1 MVSEY
6 LKKGRRVFLLGNG
19 RRPGVLE
26 GVERLQEQIEELY
39 DIADVDFTGEKDLSN
54 DFADFAIVF
63 GGDGAILRAVR
74 QLGRNQIPILA
85 VNLGT
90 LGFLAS
96 VSADELIPL
105 LQRDDFESLPLNRQI
120 LLECT
125 AWRPGPD
132 GPVLIARKLVV
143 NEVVVQGGPPF
154 ELLQIELF
162 VDNELVTVYRGDG
175 LMISTPVGSTAH
187 NLASGGPILHKNLD
201 AIVLAPMSPH
211 TLSFRPVVDSADR
224 LYEFR
229 VRNREAYAVVD
240 GDSSLRIA
248 PGDRIVVRK
257 ANVSF
262 TMIRIPERS
271 YYRTLREKL
280 GWNGSLEYI
289 ERKIE
294 RKAGQHDD

>member
-1 MVSEY
+1 M
-6 LKKGRRVFLLGNG
+6 GNG
-19 RRPGVLE
+19 RRAGVLE
-26 GVERLQEQIEELY
+26 GVERLRSQIEELCNVV
-39 DIADVDFTGEKDLSN
+39 AVDFTGEKDLSN
-54 DFADFAIVF
+54 EFADIAIVF
-63 GGDGAILRAVR
+63 GGDGAILRAVH
-74 QLGRNQIPILA
+74 QLGRSQIPLLA

-105 LQRDDFESLPLNRQI
+105 LKRDDFEALPLNRQI

-125 AWRPGPD
+125 AWRPGST
-132 GPVLIARKLVV
+132 GPELINRKLVV
-143 NEVVVQGGPPF
+143 NEVVVQCGPPF

-162 VDNELVTVYRGDG
+162 VDSELVTVYRGDG

-187 NLASGGPILHKNLD
+187 NLACGGPILHKNLD
-201 AIVLAPMSPH
+201 AIVLSPLGPH

-224 LYEFR
+224 VYEFR

-240 GDSSLRIA
+240 GDSSLRIE

-257 ANVSF
+257 ADVAF
-262 TMIRIPERS
+262 KMIRIPERS
-271 YYRTLREKL
+271 YYRALREKL

-289 ERKIE
+289 DRKMN
-294 RKAGQHDD
+294 